1 MYWEY
6 TGTAWINY
14 LKHTEPIKDPAR
26 QYQAAAQED
35 PTKNHIKWLDR
46 RG

>member
-35 PTKNHIKWLDR
+35 LTKNHIKWLDR